1 MNLSLSFQLFG
12 LLCRWLSLN
21 RDIFS
26 RIIQP
31 FYKFLQ
37 NIFILFQTKFLKKL
51 LFKFCVAFSQI
62 SDVSSFMLILKK
74 KYKVALEFKIFKKN
88 RINSFIWFFIEI
100 CRDSAADEDVLRRI
114 IGSRDDAA
122 DGPLD
127 MSTGRRLPAE
137 RSPPPPYHRSSGS
150 DSAGYHTSPY
160 SMYPSPPEYS
170 SAGRPS
176 VITCASSLRS
186 SPAPSCPSP
195 CSSTGSVSSSA
206 RPASPSFQ
214 STAPS
219 VSSVR
224 NQRHNDDGRPPHR
237 REVISSGRHLFAS
250 AQTRKSFLLVNLLPR
265 NGEKPGRL
273 LPGIKKRK
281 SSIGLWCLGTD
292 ICAPFVLSSTLLCLV
307 LGCCCWFPAP
317 IPSQSVVG
325 GSKCRREPY
334 LLAPRP
340 HWRCLA
346 SSIHWPHVFLQ
357 GF

>member
-1 MNLSLSFQLFG
+1 
-12 LLCRWLSLN
+12 
-21 RDIFS
+21 
-26 RIIQP
+26 
-31 FYKFLQ
+31 
-37 NIFILFQTKFLKKL
+37 
-51 LFKFCVAFSQI
+51 
-62 SDVSSFMLILKK
+62 
-74 KYKVALEFKIFKKN
+74 
-88 RINSFIWFFIEI
+88 
-100 CRDSAADEDVLRRI
+100 
-114 IGSRDDAA
+114 
-122 DGPLD
+122 

-265 NGEKPGRL
+265 NGEKPGRPL
-273 LPGIKKRK
+273 AGIKKNASLR
-281 SSIGLWCLGTD
+281 SDFDVLEPTSARPFSFFHPPVPCVGLLLLILSPDTVTVGRRWIKMPEGAIPVGPEATLALLGF
-292 ICAPFVLSSTLLCLV
+292 IYS
-307 LGCCCWFPAP
+307 
-317 IPSQSVVG
+317 
-325 GSKCRREPY
+325 
-334 LLAPRP
+334 LAPRLP
-340 HWRCLA
+340 PGVLA
-346 SSIHWPHVFLQ
+346 KQDNWLTELQ
-357 GF
+357 TFI